1 MANNE
6 SFKVKELDKKDYAK
20 KETAAKAIK
29 GAATAVGAAVIVPQI
44 IKGIISLFTKQNTK
58 S

>member
-29 GAATAVGAAVIVPQI
+29 GTATAVGAVIVPQI